1 VNPPAARHPAA
12 GLALGV
18 LAMALFGAT
27 LPVTRWTLGVG
38 STPALSPLFI
48 TFARVV
54 LAAGVSTL
62 FLLAVR
68 ARWPRRSECW
78 PLLVAAAGNAVL
90 YPLSLALALRTRSAA
105 HVAVITALL
114 PLATAAAA
122 VVVARRN
129 IHSTGGARGHTRFW
143 VCALLGTAVVV
154 VFSLQREAQAGQA
167 FGLAIEDLWVAGG
180 VIAASVGYVHGA
192 RVTRTMGA
200 EQVICWVTLFTL
212 PVSLPVALWSA
223 PTGPVPA
230 GAWWGLAYL
239 ALVSMW
245 AAFFAWYRA
254 LDWGGPLRVS
264 QLQTFQPFFSIAF
277 AWPLLGERP
286 DLATAAFAAL
296 VVLLV
301 SIGVWQ
307 RAP

>member
-1 VNPPAARHPAA
+1 MNDTPRHPAA

-27 LPVTRWTLGVG
+27 LPVTRWTLSGA
-38 STPALSPLFI
+38 ALSPLFI

-54 LAAGVSTL
+54 LAAGVSAL

-68 ARWPRRSECW
+68 ARWPRRDEW
-78 PLLVAAAGNAVL
+78 GPLAVAAAGNAVL
-90 YPLSLALALRTRSAA
+90 YPLSLALALRTQNAA

-122 VVVARRN
+122 ALAA
-129 IHSTGGARGHTRFW
+129 GAARGHARFW
-143 VCALLGTAVVV
+143 ACALLSTAVVV
-154 VFSLQREAQAGQA
+154 AFSLQRGAQDGRSFELVAD
-167 FGLAIEDLWVAGG
+167 DLVVAGG
-180 VIAASVGYVHGA
+180 VLAASIGYVQGA
-192 RVTRTMGA
+192 RVTRTLGA
-200 EQVICWVTLFTL
+200 ERTICWVTILTL
-212 PVSLPVALWSA
+212 PVSLPVALWTA
-223 PTGPVPA
+223 PSGPVPA
-230 GAWWGLAYL
+230 SAWWGLAYL

-264 QLQTFQPFFSIAF
+264 QVQAFQPFFSIAF

-286 DLATAAFAAL
+286 DAATLAFAAVVVAL
-296 VVLLV
+296 VAT
-301 SIGVWQ
+301 GV
-307 RAP
+307 RRPVAS